1 MDGSRVRRV
10 MKDFERVLVPTDF
23 SDAAEQA
30 WTTATRLACALG
42 AELLLLHVFVETPL
56 FSETPFSAR
65 NVRDVYEAQRAWVEK
80 ELEQWAI
87 HAREAGA
94 RARTLLRTGAPH
106 HEILAAVDD
115 QRADLIVMGT
125 HGRGGV
131 ERALLGSV
139 ADRVVRLARCPVLSV
154 RARP

>member
-1 MDGSRVRRV
+1 
-10 MKDFERVLVPTDF
+10 MKDFERILVPTDF

-30 WTTATRLACALG
+30 WAKAITFARALG
-42 AELLLLHVFVETPL
+42 AELVLVHVFVETPL
-56 FSETPFSAR
+56 FSETPFNAGKIR
-65 NVRDVYEAQRAWVEK
+65 EVYDSSRAWAEK

-94 RARTLLRTGAPH
+94 RVRTLLRTGAPH
-106 HEILAAVDD
+106 HEILGAVDD
-115 QRADLIVMGT
+115 QRIDLIVMGT

-139 ADRVVRLARCPVLSV
+139 ADRVIRLARCPVLSV